1 MPSAT
6 FDKIDLGRL
15 NRLAAGMTKVFSP
28 ELVIG
33 LVGTLGA
40 GKTTFTQALASA
52 AGVNPEDVT
61 SPTFTL
67 LCSYDARIAKGPI
80 RLHHLDAYRI
90 ADEDE
95 FLELGVD
102 ELFESNDAWV
112 LIEWADRVKSV
123 LPPQALWV
131 TIDIVETDPQEIPKR
146 VITMSTDDPG
156 HSNSINTLVE
166 MMCDTD

>member
-6 FDKIDLGRL
+6 FDKIDLSRL
-15 NRLAAGMTKVFSP
+15 HRLAAGMAKVFP
-28 ELVIG
+28 TELVIG

-40 GKTTFTQALASA
+40 GKTAFTQALASA
-52 AGVNPEDVT
+52 AAVDPDDVT

-67 LCSYDARIAKGPI
+67 LCSYDAIIAAGPI

-90 ADEDE
+90 SDEDE

-112 LIEWADRVKSV
+112 VIEWADRVKSV
-123 LPPQALWV
+123 LPPQTLWV
-131 TIDIVETDPQEIPKR
+131 TIDIAESDPQQTPKR
-146 VITMSTDDPG
+146 VITIATDD
-156 HSNSINTLVE
+156 SNLADALSVLVKLVE
-166 MMCDTD
+166 DQ